1 MREENLR
8 FMQYC
13 AMNRKEDEEREKEL
27 ERIVN
32 EEVEK
37 KWAQTIKQYKM
48 ERDARQ
54 KLLANVMKSR
64 EQQIEER
71 SKLENQEHN
80 LIYLVLVATSS
91 TWCSTCILDY
101 HYHGKGQLAGSVVV
115 LCVSGLVY
123 GQYCPWYGVLLWNRI
138 FKFQDREN
146 LFLRRNTT
154 ALCGIFVKCK
164 TSSILNE
171 TVIYYFIEIEQK
183 IDNKKLDRNK

>member
-37 KWAQTIKQYKM
+37 KWAQTIKQYQM

-71 SKLENQEHN
+71 SKLGK
-80 LIYLVLVATSS
+80 IKS
-91 TWCSTCILDY
+91 TILY
-101 HYHGKGQLAGSVVV
+101 
-115 LCVSGLVY
+115 
-123 GQYCPWYGVLLWNRI
+123 I
-138 FKFQDREN
+138 
-146 LFLRRNTT
+146 
-154 ALCGIFVKCK
+154 
-164 TSSILNE
+164 
-171 TVIYYFIEIEQK
+171 
-183 IDNKKLDRNK
+183 

>member
-80 LIYLVLVATSS
+80 LIHLVIVATSC
-91 TWCSTCILDY
+91 TWCSILD
-101 HYHGKGQLAGSVVV
+101 HRRPKLQL
-115 LCVSGLVY
+115 
-123 GQYCPWYGVLLWNRI
+123 
-138 FKFQDREN
+138 
-146 LFLRRNTT
+146 
-154 ALCGIFVKCK
+154 
-164 TSSILNE
+164 
-171 TVIYYFIEIEQK
+171 
-183 IDNKKLDRNK
+183 

>member
-80 LIYLVLVATSS
+80 LIHLVLVATSS
-91 TWCSTCILDY
+91 TWCGILDY
-101 HYHGKGQLAGSVVV
+101 HYQGKGQLAGSVVV

-123 GQYCPWYGVLLWNRI
+123 GQYCPWYGVLL
-138 FKFQDREN
+138 
-146 LFLRRNTT
+146 
-154 ALCGIFVKCK
+154 
-164 TSSILNE
+164 
-171 TVIYYFIEIEQK
+171 
-183 IDNKKLDRNK
+183 

>member
-71 SKLENQEHN
+71 SKLGK
-80 LIYLVLVATSS
+80 IKSTVLY
-91 TWCSTCILDY
+91 I
-101 HYHGKGQLAGSVVV
+101 
-115 LCVSGLVY
+115 
-123 GQYCPWYGVLLWNRI
+123 
-138 FKFQDREN
+138 
-146 LFLRRNTT
+146 
-154 ALCGIFVKCK
+154 
-164 TSSILNE
+164 
-171 TVIYYFIEIEQK
+171 
-183 IDNKKLDRNK
+183 

>member
-71 SKLENQEHN
+71 SKLGK
-80 LIYLVLVATSS
+80 IKS
-91 TWCSTCILDY
+91 TILY
-101 HYHGKGQLAGSVVV
+101 
-115 LCVSGLVY
+115 
-123 GQYCPWYGVLLWNRI
+123 I
-138 FKFQDREN
+138 
-146 LFLRRNTT
+146 
-154 ALCGIFVKCK
+154 
-164 TSSILNE
+164 
-171 TVIYYFIEIEQK
+171 
-183 IDNKKLDRNK
+183 

>member
-48 ERDARQ
+48 ERDARL

-71 SKLENQEHN
+71 SKLGK
-80 LIYLVLVATSS
+80 IKS
-91 TWCSTCILDY
+91 TILY
-101 HYHGKGQLAGSVVV
+101 
-115 LCVSGLVY
+115 
-123 GQYCPWYGVLLWNRI
+123 I
-138 FKFQDREN
+138 
-146 LFLRRNTT
+146 
-154 ALCGIFVKCK
+154 
-164 TSSILNE
+164 
-171 TVIYYFIEIEQK
+171 
-183 IDNKKLDRNK
+183 